1 MKKENIEHRLFVELS
16 DAAPNKLDEL
26 LAAVDDIPQDDG
38 AVIDF
43 AQEAKKRRSPL
54 KVVLSA
60 AAALVLI
67 VGAAGAYASLSADRY
82 IVAVDVNPAVELR
95 VNGFDRISGVTLKN
109 DDAKALI
116 DEDDL
121 KGKSVSDAVDAL
133 TEKLCGDGY
142 LTESCNGVLVSV
154 HSTKDVSDDALCT
167 KIVGS
172 VEKATERAGFNY
184 AVLYQTLDIDSD
196 GKAELVLKLDEK
208 LDSLSAKELNK
219 LSVQELIFLAESL
232 DSLPDKTEFYGK
244 LNGYR
249 SADEAKK
256 GAGVDST
263 SVKSSIVRYADQLAY
278 RIVYT
283 ENGTTHKYIVSAST
297 GEILSHEKT
306 GKSSGSS
313 SGHKDNEKKNDKDD
327 DNDIHSADEILEI
340 FKRTFGFVDS
350 VIDSIDIT
358 RTTRNGEPVYIVSYK
373 VFGVTRSAVFDAR
386 TAEMLSEIG

>member
-1 MKKENIEHRLFVELS
+1 MKKENIEHRLFMELS

-38 AVIDF
+38 TVIEF
-43 AQEAKKRRSPL
+43 AQEVKKRRSPL
-54 KVVLSA
+54 KFVLSA
-60 AAALVLI
+60 AAALLLI
-67 VGAAGAYASLSADRY
+67 VGAAGAYANLSADRY

-95 VNGFDRISGVTLKN
+95 VNGFDRISGVALKN

-116 DEDDL
+116 GEDDL
-121 KGKSVSDAVDAL
+121 KGKRVSDAVDAL
-133 TEKLCGDGY
+133 TEKLCGNGY

-154 HSTKDVSDDALCT
+154 HGGDDALCT

-196 GKAELVLKLDEK
+196 GKAELIAKLDEK
-208 LDSLSAKELNK
+208 LDGLSAKELNK

-256 GAGVDST
+256 DAGVDSA

-297 GEILSHEKT
+297 GEVLAHEKH
-306 GKSSGSS
+306 GKTQSNGSQSGK
-313 SGHKDNEKKNDKDD
+313 KDNDHNDHNKDD
-327 DNDIHSADEILEI
+327 GLLGPDYILRI
-340 FKRTFGFVDS
+340 FKQTFGFVDA
-350 VIDSIDIT
+350 VLDDVHVT
-358 RTTRNGEPVYIVSYK
+358 RSTRNGEPIYIVSYK

-386 TAEMLSEIG
+386 TAQMLSDIG